1 MHRDAPA
8 SSLTLSPMIKRRRS
22 RSGSSRASTTSL
34 RILSAVA
41 ACAAA
46 DLLWNNG
53 ELLLQVRKQGS
64 AIAPA
69 NISRLLSVVGGDGT
83 NRIPNNNNRGLSA
96 NEYRRI
102 ERAGG
107 NDDGAADGSRAYNFV
122 PQLSYMQ
129 GGYSPNSEHVAV
141 DILLEDSDQASS
153 PVRRRWEGSASPA
166 SDSESNNI
174 PTVRA
179 GHEMAFVISNF
190 PTANV
195 LTPSHCP
202 TGILVWFKS
211 AVDTDVVFAAPAFY
225 YDSTQDAEEEDGTYK
240 ELIVRTTIADPGQ
253 YEVHIVAYTAE
264 VTGTGARG
272 TLGDVRPVP
281 GGPWNLL
288 VIDDDSDTATNGPQ
302 TTTRIQVPQRMCTLS
317 DLKSSGNGRW
327 VQCSKAGILAEQ
339 CLEDDWVFLPVDC
352 RYDVF
357 TAPDA
362 LEMAKA
368 VVDARGND
376 KPIWIVLTG
385 SSIERG
391 TLHAM
396 VDFLGG
402 IIDDWENMT
411 ELSEEESG
419 GRTTVADALFYK
431 IAEQQWKGSLNKCW
445 GWYVLM
451 QLIQICSFANDTP
464 CHCSLLFFFFC
475 LPSFSSPKV

>member
-1 MHRDAPA
+1 MTPQRGPNKLLVPIPIHANHDKNPA
-8 SSLTLSPMIKRRRS
+8 LTCIETHQCPLLHSPPMIKRRRS
-22 RSGSSRASTTSL
+22 RSGSSRARTTSL

-53 ELLLQVRKQGS
+53 ELLLQVRKQKS
-64 AIAPA
+64 AISPT
-69 NISRLLSVVGGDGT
+69 NLSRLLLSVST
-83 NRIPNNNNRGLSA
+83 RGRSA
-96 NEYRRI
+96 HSREYRRI

-107 NDDGAADGSRAYNFV
+107 NDDGAADGSRAYKFV
-122 PQLSYMQ
+122 PQLSYTQ
-129 GGYSPNSEHVAV
+129 EGYSPNSEHVSV
-141 DILLEDSDQASS
+141 DILLEDNDQAS
-153 PVRRRWEGSASPA
+153 PPARQRWEGSASTA
-166 SDSESNNI
+166 TSSDSSSN

-179 GHEMAFVISNF
+179 GHKMAFVISNF

-225 YDSTQDAEEEDGTYK
+225 YDSTQDTDEENGTYK

-253 YEVHIVAYTAE
+253 YEVHIVAYTAD

-272 TLGDVRPVP
+272 TLGNVRPVP
-281 GGPWNLL
+281 GGPWNML
-288 VIDDDSDTATNGPQ
+288 VIDDGNDAANAVTATATNGPQ
-302 TTTRIQVPQRMCTLS
+302 ATMRIQVPQRMCTQS
-317 DLKSSGNGRW
+317 DLKSSGKGRW
-327 VQCSKAGILAEQ
+327 VQCSKAGIPAEQ
-339 CLEDDWVFLPVDC
+339 CLEDGWVFLPVDC

-362 LEMAKA
+362 LELAKA
-368 VVDARGND
+368 VVDARGNA
-376 KPIWIVLTG
+376 KPIWIVMTG

-396 VDFLGG
+396 IDFLGG
-402 IIDDWENMT
+402 VLDDWENMA
-411 ELSEEESG
+411 EISEEESG

-431 IAEQQWKGSLNKCW
+431 IADQQAKGSLNKCW
-445 GWYVLM
+445 GWYVL
-451 QLIQICSFANDTP
+451 L
-464 CHCSLLFFFFC
+464 
-475 LPSFSSPKV
+475 

>member
-1 MHRDAPA
+1 MHRDVPEYP
-8 SSLTLSPMIKRRRS
+8 LRHTLLMFRRRRA
-22 RSGSSRASTTSL
+22 RSGSRRASTTSL

-64 AIAPA
+64 AITSA
-69 NISRLLSVVGGDGT
+69 NISRLLSVVDGDNG
-83 NRIPNNNNRGLSA
+83 NGNYRGLSVQSF
-96 NEYRRI
+96 EYRRM

-107 NDDGAADGSRAYNFV
+107 NDDGAADSRTYNFV
-122 PQLSYMQ
+122 PQLSYTQ
-129 GGYSPNSEHVAV
+129 EGHSPNSEHVSV
-141 DILLEDSDQASS
+141 DILFEHSDQASS
-153 PVRRRWEGSASPA
+153 PVRQRWEGSASA
-166 SDSESNNI
+166 AAAASESSI

-211 AVDTDVVFAAPAFY
+211 AADTDVVFAAPAFY
-225 YDSTQDAEEEDGTYK
+225 YKSTQDVDEEDGTYK

-264 VTGTGARG
+264 VTGSGARG
-272 TLGDVRPVP
+272 TVGDVRPVP

-288 VIDDDSDTATNGPQ
+288 VTDDDSYTGNVVTEAATNGPQ
-302 TTTRIQVPQRMCTLS
+302 ATTRIQVPQRMCTLS

-327 VQCSKAGILAEQ
+327 VQCSKAGIPAEQ

-352 RYDVF
+352 RYDIF

-362 LEMAKA
+362 LEMSKA
-368 VVDARGND
+368 IVDARGND
-376 KPIWIVLTG
+376 KPIWIVVTG

-402 IIDDWENMT
+402 VIDDWENMA

-431 IAEQQWKGSLNKCW
+431 VADQHGKGSLQKCW
-445 GWYVLM
+445 GW
-451 QLIQICSFANDTP
+451 
-464 CHCSLLFFFFC
+464 
-475 LPSFSSPKV
+475 

>member
-1 MHRDAPA
+1 M
-8 SSLTLSPMIKRRRS
+8 TKRLRV
-22 RSGSSRASTTSL
+22 RSGSSRTSTTTL

-53 ELLLQVRKQGS
+53 ELLLQVRRQGS
-64 AIAPA
+64 AIAPT
-69 NISRLLSVVGGDGT
+69 NISRLLSAVDGDT
-83 NRIPNNNNRGLSA
+83 TNNNNSRGLSA
-96 NEYRRI
+96 NDYRRI

-107 NDDGAADGSRAYNFV
+107 NGDGAADSRTYNFV
-122 PQLSYMQ
+122 PQLSYTQ
-129 GGYSPNSEHVAV
+129 EGYSPNSEHVSV
-141 DILLEDSDQASS
+141 DLLLEDSDQASS
-153 PVRRRWEGSASPA
+153 PVRQRWEGSTSTA
-166 SDSESNNI
+166 SDSESNI

-225 YDSTQDAEEEDGTYK
+225 YKSTQDADEEDDTYK

-272 TLGDVRPVP
+272 TLGDARPVP

-288 VIDDDSDTATNGPQ
+288 VIDDDSDTATNGPRA
-302 TTTRIQVPQRMCTLS
+302 TTRIQVPQRMCNLS

-327 VQCSKAGILAEQ
+327 VQCSKAGIPAEQ

-362 LEMAKA
+362 LELSKA
-368 VVDARGND
+368 IVDARGND

-402 IIDDWENMT
+402 IIDDWENMA

-431 IAEQQWKGSLNKCW
+431 VADQQGKGSLNKCW
-445 GWYVLM
+445 GW
-451 QLIQICSFANDTP
+451 
-464 CHCSLLFFFFC
+464 
-475 LPSFSSPKV
+475 